1 MDTALAHVHDP
12 RDRSLI
18 EIKWIALGISAPSAN
33 QRHIGLLYRDDS
45 GFIMMLHLQWHHQLG
60 SNTISMADGKVW
72 SRDEVTGVTEELSC
86 LWIAPEV
93 LPEIAP
99 ALQQLCKVVSDKYA
113 RKKRSI
119 AYALRYEKGAFDP
132 ASGEFLTEY
141 GHGLTCATFVLALFA
156 SYGVQ
161 LVSGGEWI
169 AGRDAAGAAEDRAW
183 QELIVRFLREYLEK
197 KRRQRGIDA
206 REIEELEAHIAA
218 VEGEIGCARFRPE
231 EVAAAGTV
239 ATLPAG
245 FAHAEPVGRGIVE
258 KLRQRFP
265 PQRTG

>member
-1 MDTALAHVHDP
+1 MDAALANAHDP
-12 RDRSLI
+12 RDKSLL
-18 EIKWIALGISAPSAN
+18 EIKWIALGISEPSAG
-33 QRHIGLLYRDDS
+33 QRHVGLLYRDDS
-45 GFIMMLHLQWHHQLG
+45 GFIMMLHLRWHHVLG
-60 SNTISMADGKVW
+60 SNTLSARDGKVW
-72 SRDEVTGVTEELSC
+72 SRDESTGVTEELSC

-93 LPEIAP
+93 EPEIAP
-99 ALQQLCKVVSDKYA
+99 ALQQLCKVICDKYA
-113 RKKRSI
+113 RNKRSI

-132 ASGEFLTEY
+132 ASGEFLTED

-169 AGRDAAGAAEDRAW
+169 AGRDAARVAEDRVW
-183 QELIVRFLREYLEK
+183 QEMIVGELRSRLEK
-197 KRRQRGIDA
+197 MRKWRGIDA

-239 ATLPAG
+239 SKLPAG
-245 FAHAEPVGRGIVE
+245 FAHSEPVGRGIIE
-258 KLRQRFP
+258 KLRRCFP
-265 PQRTG
+265 PATAD